1 MVQAYEELW
10 PIDTYSIFTQKRGD
24 ARGQHESQTSQS
36 VVLRKK
42 ALLWDADDNDSS
54 DSLEEQEEVSLEEI
68 LMNQLDTSEEKL
80 PTKRT
85 CGIIFSD
92 DSDTTLASSEPRTP
106 ECRRRSDEDNID
118 DNDDD
123 DDLWM

>member
-1 MVQAYEELW
+1 MREVSMKAKQAKVWCCER
-10 PIDTYSIFTQKRGD
+10 KRFCG
-24 ARGQHESQTSQS
+24 TP
-36 VVLRKK
+36 
-42 ALLWDADDNDSS
+42 DDNDSS
-54 DSLEEQEEVSLEEI
+54 DSLEEQEEVSSEEI

-92 DSDTTLASSEPRTP
+92 TTLAASEPRTP
-106 ECRRRSDEDNID
+106 KCRRRSDEDNID